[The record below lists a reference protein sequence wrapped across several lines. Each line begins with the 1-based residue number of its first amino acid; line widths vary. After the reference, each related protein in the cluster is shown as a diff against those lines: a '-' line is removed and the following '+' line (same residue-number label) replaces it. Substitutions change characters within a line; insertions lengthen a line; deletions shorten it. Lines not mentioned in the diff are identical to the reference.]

1 GNQPQ
6 IQEPGVQPPGI
17 CYLCF
22 EGITN
27 IQAKSLFHASNY
39 PGLASVDMSFDFVG
53 PAASVSYAVQ
63 PANAPAPPT
72 PGSYV
77 PLALQNSGHYD
88 AYKFLNVGW
97 QYRLYAKVVD
107 TNGQTFSKELLFTVS

>member
-1 GNQPQ
+1 MARWTVFTRRLGIFFMALMMAVGILGAQAVGASNVGNQPQ

-72 PGSYV
+72 P
-77 PLALQNSGHYD
+77 
-88 AYKFLNVGW
+88 
-97 QYRLYAKVVD
+97 
-107 TNGQTFSKELLFTVS
+107 